1 MRKKNVDL
9 IYLPG
14 CSVKK
19 DDPNRA
25 DFEKKMANYYV
36 SLEMLRNIK
45 AKTGKTVGVHHSL
58 PRNPGEFDFG
68 IDNTEHQ
75 LYFRA
80 IGFSVAL
87 RMALLAAVVG
97 VN

>member
-1 MRKKNVDL
+1 MAIRYVL
-9 IYLPG
+9 M
-14 CSVKK
+14 V
-19 DDPNRA
+19 
-25 DFEKKMANYYV
+25 KMART
-36 SLEMLRNIK
+36 ERM

-87 RMALLAAVVG
+87 RMALLASVVG
-97 VN
+97 VA

>member
-1 MRKKNVDL
+1 
-9 IYLPG
+9 
-14 CSVKK
+14 
-19 DDPNRA
+19 
-25 DFEKKMANYYV
+25 
-36 SLEMLRNIK
+36 MLFRS
-45 AKTGKTVGVHHSL
+45 VHHSL